1 MIYPIL
7 VISTLF
13 LLTYALFKVFSEKS
27 ITYNEFENILLF
39 SFYSI
44 YYDTKRKMYY
54 LHLYVNAKDL
64 RPFQTYELDK
74 KYFIKLMT
82 KYDNKYLKDLTK

>member
-1 MIYPIL
+1 MIYPTL
-7 VISTLF
+7 VILTSI

-44 YYDTKRKMYY
+44 YYDKKRKMYY
-54 LHLYVNAKDL
+54 LHIYVNSKDL

>member
-1 MIYPIL
+1 MIYQIL
-7 VISTLF
+7 VIIILI
-13 LLTYALFKVFSEKS
+13 LLTHALFKVFSEES

-44 YYDTKRKMYY
+44 YYDKKRRMYY
-54 LHLYVNAKDL
+54 LHVYLNAKDL
-64 RPFQTYELDK
+64 LPFQTYELDK